1 MNIDINKQEAWR
13 MLDAIEC
20 YEKDYSVSVAATKT
34 IQQLKK
40 KLKKIVNSEKGDEE

>member
-1 MNIDINKQEAWR
+1 MQIEINKQEAWR
-13 MLDAIEC
+13 MLDALEC

-40 KLKKIVNSEKGDEE
+40 KLKKIVNSEK

>member
-20 YEKDYSVSVAATKT
+20 YEKDYSVSVTATKT

-40 KLKKIVNSEKGDEE
+40 KLKKIVNSTKGDEE